1 MTSCSDCGYFATSFL
16 ATSVEALVLGEVQTF
31 IMSVTTIR
39 TISLRTHGLGLF
51 PLSKH
56 CIKPSGNFVHGIWK
70 LSTQSAAAIQQV
82 DGEETLT
89 EELVEEVGEDSAD
102 WLWPSLVCAVKNG
115 INKMYLNNVSSL
127 VTDLLQKM
135 LTYWFVSRQLP
146 IFLLELVSV
155 WKGDQLPE

>member
-1 MTSCSDCGYFATSFL
+1 M
-16 ATSVEALVLGEVQTF
+16 
-31 IMSVTTIR
+31 
-39 TISLRTHGLGLF
+39 
-51 PLSKH
+51 
-56 CIKPSGNFVHGIWK
+56 
-70 LSTQSAAAIQQV
+70 